1 MNLDFDKDVLPAE
14 EKLISQFGF
23 LKEEVNFIMRYN
35 PKFILLSENQRT
47 RDIGIEAM
55 HKYFVQE
62 KGFELDTVRTLVVIY
77 PYILSKTI
85 EEFKNFFEI
94 MKTQGINEEEAMRAL
109 IECPKLIS
117 RKELSKQIKE
127 I

>member
-1 MNLDFDKDVLPAE
+1 LNLDFDKDVLPAE

-23 LKEEVNFIMRYN
+23 MKEEVNFIMRYN

-62 KGFELDTVRTLVVIY
+62 KGFELDTVRTLVVRY

-94 MKTQGINEEEAMRAL
+94 MKKQGINE
-109 IECPKLIS
+109 
-117 RKELSKQIKE
+117 
-127 I
+127 